1 MNIIQRNFF
10 RLIRNGAFEHK
21 EQIEPMS
28 VCKWNKL
35 KQLALMHDV
44 AETIYD
50 GLSFSKD
57 QFFLQMTNEQWTQW
71 EKTIEERQQ
80 KIRQDDE
87 DDEFLRADHLTN
99 PVLNMKLQSILDDEQ
114 SDIATRQLLLIIIR
128 IARHILNEGVPV
140 RQLVNLGKYLRQESH
155 HVDFFSLQKW
165 LKSIRFVQIAQLEGA
180 LLIKMFNFDESE
192 IPFLQGKLDKRA
204 EQVAQELT
212 EFTNTRAQ
220 DFYFSQESGNV
231 FVHTSNGTAML
242 GHIRR
247 SARYFHYLPSETLTN
262 FFASFAHSLSHIE
275 E

>member
-10 RLIRNGAFEHK
+10 RLIRSGAFDVK
-21 EQIEPMS
+21 EQVEPMS
-28 VCKWNKL
+28 VCKWNKVH
-35 KQLALMHDV
+35 QLALMHDV
-44 AETIYD
+44 AEPVYD
-50 GLSFSKD
+50 GLVKSKD
-57 QFFLQMTNEQWTQW
+57 QFFLHLTDQQWSQW
-71 EKTIEERQQ
+71 EKAIEEHRQ
-80 KIRQDDE
+80 KTRQDDE

-140 RQLVNLGKYLRQESH
+140 RQLVSLGKYLRQESH

-165 LKSIRFVQIAQLEGA
+165 LKNLGFIQIAQLEGA
-180 LLIKMFNFDESE
+180 LLIKMFGFEEAE
-192 IPFLQGKLDKRA
+192 IPFLQGKIDKKA